1 MTNSGSCTEVWRPR
15 GWHPP
20 KHMRLIATLRWH
32 ATNKLHFAVADS
44 LRTQARKAVEAE
56 KVLSLPRPSCT
67 GQRTRLKNTFVSQRQ
82 FISTEGCEL
91 CSLAGRQ
98 VRTLQDPQLW
108 LSEVEI
114 CLSLG
119 SRERAELSILKVCT
133 LPHLPICQPQDSTC
147 FAEMLK
153 APLSEPL

>member
-56 KVLSLPRPSCT
+56 KVLSLPCPSCT
-67 GQRTRLKNTFVSQRQ
+67 GQWTRLKNTFVSLRQ
-82 FISTEGCEL
+82 FISTESCEL
-91 CSLAGRQ
+91 CSLGGRQ
-98 VRTLQDPQLW
+98 VGTLHGPQLW
-108 LSEVEI
+108 LSEVETS
-114 CLSLG
+114 LSLG
-119 SRERAELSILKVCT
+119 SRERAILSILKVCT
-133 LPHLPICQPQDSTC
+133 LSRLPICQPQDFTC
-147 FAEMLK
+147 FAEMLR
-153 APLSEPL
+153 APSSEPL